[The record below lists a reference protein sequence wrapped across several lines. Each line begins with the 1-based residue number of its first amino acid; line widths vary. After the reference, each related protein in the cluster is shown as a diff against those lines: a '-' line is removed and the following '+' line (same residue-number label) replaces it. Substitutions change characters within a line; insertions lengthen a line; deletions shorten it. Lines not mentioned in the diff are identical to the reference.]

1 MSSLL
6 NLRGITSRDAVF
18 DEGRPQALKMSA
30 RSFVSANAR
39 AVEILH
45 RKDKKISFQDMTYVL
60 EALPQPKNTRRVG
73 VIPDDQNF
81 VHSQSAGLTTQKGL
95 KPTLSSL
102 CLSAPNVVRCLS
114 KFVLD
119 FDPTF
124 KFTTITL
131 NYNYS
136 SAPHRD
142 INHED
147 GKARIIA
154 LGNFTGGEL
163 ILGVKVGIR
172 EKWFDFD
179 GTILHSTAP
188 FKGER
193 YSLVYFIHDVWKRE
207 EAVPIGLKLIN
218 LGVSWPCQGLR
229 DDQISTCF
237 SRKSSNAYFALS
249 NKFFPNNNAFIVAEM
264 RCLSQ
269 KTATILNL
277 GNASRNNFTSSAFAC
292 YKLSSIEESRA
303 DHIASR
309 CVSFQLFE
317 ELYAGDT
324 IDELASAYI
333 NGGIFIPTDK
343 SYGMDIIAGGL
354 AGTRKLSTR
363 QRRKISS
370 QLGIPRSNF
379 VNNEEVRNFSKDY
392 YVLLLLH
399 SSKQELISVHLLKH
413 IFHKKNTLTSEI
425 CKTKKI
431 NKSKLPTTGTTPLKP
446 ALAKIMSNLCEVK
459 PSSLCLDPFV
469 GSGSLFQNCHSL
481 LNIGIDASS
490 SRLGCFDDCVKKK
503 ENIIGNIFQGYFRAG
518 EIFDCIICD
527 PPYGRREKHIDSH
540 GNDGAR
546 HQSNEERALAQFKI
560 LTPLFQLASST
571 LRENGKMVFGFFN
584 YPGNENC
591 AWGIED
597 LPKHGNLKVEHVC
610 REEWKYTSGHVLCRD
625 IVVVRKID
633 F

>member
-1 MSSLL
+1 
-6 NLRGITSRDAVF
+6 
-18 DEGRPQALKMSA
+18 
-30 RSFVSANAR
+30 
-39 AVEILH
+39 
-45 RKDKKISFQDMTYVL
+45 MTYVL

-73 VIPDDQNF
+73 VIPDDQTF

-163 ILGVKVGIR
+163 ILGGKKVGIR

-249 NKFFPNNNAFIVAEM
+249 NKFFPNYKAFIVAEM

-309 CVSFQLFE
+309 CIVS
-317 ELYAGDT
+317 T
-324 IDELASAYI
+324 
-333 NGGIFIPTDK
+333 
-343 SYGMDIIAGGL
+343 
-354 AGTRKLSTR
+354 
-363 QRRKISS
+363 
-370 QLGIPRSNF
+370 
-379 VNNEEVRNFSKDY
+379 V
-392 YVLLLLH
+392 
-399 SSKQELISVHLLKH
+399 
-413 IFHKKNTLTSEI
+413 
-425 CKTKKI
+425 
-431 NKSKLPTTGTTPLKP
+431 
-446 ALAKIMSNLCEVK
+446 
-459 PSSLCLDPFV
+459 
-469 GSGSLFQNCHSL
+469 
-481 LNIGIDASS
+481 
-490 SRLGCFDDCVKKK
+490 
-503 ENIIGNIFQGYFRAG
+503 
-518 EIFDCIICD
+518 
-527 PPYGRREKHIDSH
+527 
-540 GNDGAR
+540 
-546 HQSNEERALAQFKI
+546 
-560 LTPLFQLASST
+560 
-571 LRENGKMVFGFFN
+571 
-584 YPGNENC
+584 
-591 AWGIED
+591 
-597 LPKHGNLKVEHVC
+597 
-610 REEWKYTSGHVLCRD
+610 
-625 IVVVRKID
+625 
-633 F
+633 